1 MLGMHCF
8 EGLMGSKLIGQ
19 RARLVRASQ
28 RTERDDHVWQATV
41 AVTLN
46 LEQPDQFS
54 P

>member
-28 RTERDDHVWQATV
+28 RTERDDHGGLQSV
-41 AVTLN
+41 
-46 LEQPDQFS
+46 LEQLLLGT
-54 P
+54 